1 MLPYAE
7 INIYLIYLNI
17 SINNYPLMTF
27 RQCSAINHIPD
38 VAKGFK
44 DTQEF
49 KELPQRVSEIRK
61 RLAHERQ
68 SRTENDAAVDKS
80 GDKCLSQIQTL
91 RQTFNVIFDRLE
103 RHTISE
109 MENKKTSLRN
119 KIQADVDR
127 IDDVTEKLQM
137 FTDVLNDGSDTNEA
151 LSYIGFTK
159 CDELI
164 FNAQLL
170 LQTIANKDDL
180 KMTFQPFKGITEYLS
195 SLEMLGEVICE
206 GGEKPLPRPDHV
218 FEVEKH
224 VLHNVKVADD
234 KHTCGIS
241 GICRLASGEFLLS
254 DGENSKLKLLNSS
267 YQVMSTSDV
276 PDRPQDV
283 CSTGQREAAVAV
295 DHKKDRHEI
304 LLVRVQA
311 GKIEQ
316 MKTIKLQHICGA
328 LAHHAGHL
336 YVTTNTALHVYDMAG
351 GQGRQLYSD
360 TTRASTVFR
369 CSVTPDGSQIYITN
383 YTHHQ
388 LITLNKDG
396 TTLSTLTH
404 PELRHPITPH
414 LTAQG
419 HVFVTC
425 DRRNTVVQV
434 TEKNNQQTV
443 TTLAGENNGLTRP
456 CSLCFNSN
464 DSLLVGQ
471 LNDDNI
477 VELKLK

>member
-1 MLPYAE
+1 
-7 INIYLIYLNI
+7 
-17 SINNYPLMTF
+17 MTF
-27 RQCSAINHIPD
+27 RQCSAIKHILD

-68 SRTENDAAVDKS
+68 SKTENDAAVDKS

-109 MENKKTSLRN
+109 MESRKTSLRN
-119 KIQADVDR
+119 NIQADVDQ
-127 IDDVTEKLQM
+127 IDDVTEKLEM
-137 FTDVLNDGSDTNEA
+137 LTDALKDGSDTNEA
-151 LSYIGFTK
+151 LSYIGFSK
-159 CDELI
+159 CDEVI

-170 LQTIANKDDL
+170 LQTIANKDDF
-180 KMTFQPFKGITEYLS
+180 KMTFQSFKGITEYMS

-206 GGEKPLPRPDHV
+206 GGEKPLPGPDHV

-234 KHTCGIS
+234 KNVCFIT
-241 GICRLASGEFLLS
+241 GICRLANGEFLLS
-254 DGENSKLKLLNSS
+254 DNKNSKLKLFNSS
-267 YQVMSTSDV
+267 YQVMSTSNV
-276 PDRPQDV
+276 PDYPQDV
-283 CSTGQREAAVAV
+283 CSTGQREAAVTV
-295 DHKKDRHEI
+295 DDGKDRHEI
-304 LLVRVQA
+304 LLVRIKA
-311 GKIEQ
+311 GKIKL
-316 MKTIKLQHICGA
+316 MKTIKCQHPCGG
-328 LAHHAGHL
+328 LAHHGGHL
-336 YVTTNTALHVYDMAG
+336 YVTTNTALHEYDMAG

-360 TTRASTVFR
+360 ETGQYTVTS
-369 CSVTPDGSQIYITN
+369 CAVSSDGSRIYITN
-383 YTHHQ
+383 YACHQ

-404 PELRHPITPH
+404 PELHYPATPH
-414 LTAQG
+414 VTAQG
-419 HVFVTC
+419 HVFIRC
-425 DRRNTVVQV
+425 RELNTVVQV

-443 TTLAGENNGLTRP
+443 TTLAGEKNGLTSP
-456 CSLCFNSN
+456 YSLCFSSN
-464 DSLLVGQ
+464 NSLLVSQ
-471 LNDDNI
+471 VNDDNI